1 MLSQTA
7 EHALRA
13 LLYLAQRGGMPV
25 AAEVVAA
32 AIDAPPNYLSKTLHV
47 LSKQGIVAG
56 TRGPRGGYRLARE
69 RRRVSVGDVVRVVRG
84 IEEMPAQED
93 LASSSRLGR
102 KVIGPFW
109 AATEHEL
116 MARLD
121 RVSIEDLCRR
131 AEEQGVVSETQ
142 RAVDYAM

>member
-56 TRGPRGGYRLARE
+56 TRGPRGGYRLAVDPAQLT
-69 RRRVSVGDVVRVVRG
+69 VSRVVSAFDER
-84 IEEMPAQED
+84 AKRSAC
-93 LASSSRLGR
+93 LLGDR
-102 KVIGPFW
+102 ECSGATPCAAHRRW
-109 AATEHEL
+109 AAVWEASDAPLRRTTL
-116 MARLD
+116 A
-121 RVSIEDLCRR
+121 DLLG
-131 AEEQGVVSETQ
+131 GVPLG
-142 RAVDYAM
+142 A